1 MNNFSLLRL
10 KNVLVWD
17 VFSNW
22 KSYLRLFVGIV
33 LGFFIIQLLT
43 MYEYMHA
50 DFTLQ
55 IQENPNIMEIWQGR
69 VMEVAFSLSMV
80 AFVGYY
86 YLGASMIL
94 STMKDKQ
101 NRSNFLLI
109 PATNLEKF
117 AERWL
122 MCVPIII
129 LMCLVGILGADL
141 LRIIITPLIG
151 YNSLPLLFTYICK
164 AFSQTEIFSDA
175 YNFFSFSLALCII
188 FVNHALFL
196 LGGCIFR
203 RHPFISTCAAM
214 LVCLILLAIADNF
227 IAMLDLHFSLD
238 HDLSYSTL
246 SIIVWGVNI
255 SVTSLLY
262 WLSYRIFT
270 RTQVIQNKWINF

>member
-55 IQENPNIMEIWQGR
+55 IQENPNIKEIWEGR

-129 LMCLVGILGADL
+129 LMCLVGI
-141 LRIIITPLIG
+141 
-151 YNSLPLLFTYICK
+151 
-164 AFSQTEIFSDA
+164 
-175 YNFFSFSLALCII
+175 
-188 FVNHALFL
+188 
-196 LGGCIFR
+196 
-203 RHPFISTCAAM
+203 
-214 LVCLILLAIADNF
+214 
-227 IAMLDLHFSLD
+227 
-238 HDLSYSTL
+238 
-246 SIIVWGVNI
+246 
-255 SVTSLLY
+255 
-262 WLSYRIFT
+262 
-270 RTQVIQNKWINF
+270 

>member
-22 KSYLRLFVGIV
+22 KSYLRLFVGII

-43 MYEYMHA
+43 MYEYIHA

-55 IQENPNIMEIWQGR
+55 IQENPNIKELWQGR

-101 NRSNFLLI
+101 NRSNFLLL

-151 YNSLPLLFTYICK
+151 FNSLPLLFTFICK

-175 YNFFSFSLALCII
+175 YNFFSFSLALCVL

-196 LGGCIFR
+196 LGGSVFR

-214 LVCLILLAIADNF
+214 LVFVILLAIAGNF
-227 IAMLDLHFSLD
+227 MAMFDLHFSLD